1 LRAGERVDA
10 SKPMSTNGPRSTTS
24 QTLTLLND
32 ALAQGKEVWIGYAD
46 KGGMTS
52 ERIVEPLTITGGF
65 LTAFDVRTNEV
76 RTFTIARIT
85 GAELAENV
93 NEEGTA

>member
-1 LRAGERVDA
+1 
-10 SKPMSTNGPRSTTS
+10 
-24 QTLTLLND
+24 
-32 ALAQGKEVWIGYAD
+32 
-46 KGGMTS
+46 
-52 ERIVEPLTITGGF
+52 
-65 LTAFDVRTNEV
+65 V